1 MPIVQRRRRF
11 LSNLAF
17 AGATGLGGAGAA
29 GFLGTGR
36 TLGAEPPP
44 ETTEIRLK
52 KLPIYCEAPQY
63 VAEELLRAQGFT
75 IRDVPAPKR

>member
-1 MPIVQRRRRF
+1 MPSVQRRRRF

-17 AGATGLGGAGAA
+17 AGATGLCGAGAA

-52 KLPIYCEAPQY
+52 RMPSIAKPPNILQRSCCVRRALLFPTSPQ
-63 VAEELLRAQGFT
+63 AQ
-75 IRDVPAPKR
+75 